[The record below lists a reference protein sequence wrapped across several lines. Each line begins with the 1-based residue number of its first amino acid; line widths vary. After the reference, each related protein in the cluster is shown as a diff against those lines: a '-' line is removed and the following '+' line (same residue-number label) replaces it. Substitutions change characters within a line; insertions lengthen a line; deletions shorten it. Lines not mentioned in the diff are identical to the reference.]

1 MFARSSCICGPPTD
15 MRETSAKLQRSM
27 SRVGKLPSRR
37 YSYTSIQLTRLPG
50 AGNMPKP
57 NPLAQ
62 GLNQARRS
70 AAAAVAAPSDLA
82 AVRTGSTGS
91 RSGRVLVGGH
101 FASQV
106 QRALRIIAAEEGTT
120 VQALLAEGINTV
132 FAKRGK
138 PEIAGLPT
146 IRSV

>member
-1 MFARSSCICGPPTD
+1 
-15 MRETSAKLQRSM
+15 
-27 SRVGKLPSRR
+27 
-37 YSYTSIQLTRLPG
+37 
-50 AGNMPKP
+50 MPKP

-62 GLNQARRS
+62 GLNQARRVAVPVS
-70 AAAAVAAPSDLA
+70 IAAAESRTTPRAGVA
-82 AVRTGSTGS
+82 GS

-101 FASQV
+101 FATEV

-120 VQALLAEGINTV
+120 MQALLAEGINTV

-146 IRSV
+146 DSSV

>member
-1 MFARSSCICGPPTD
+1 
-15 MRETSAKLQRSM
+15 
-27 SRVGKLPSRR
+27 
-37 YSYTSIQLTRLPG
+37 
-50 AGNMPKP
+50 MPKP

-62 GLNQARRS
+62 GLNQTRRS
-70 AAAAVAAPSDLA
+70 AAAAATADSVVARA
-82 AVRTGSTGS
+82 GSTGS

-101 FASQV
+101 FASEV
-106 QRALRIIAAEEGTT
+106 QRALRILAAEEGTT

-146 IRSV
+146 MRSV

>member
-1 MFARSSCICGPPTD
+1 
-15 MRETSAKLQRSM
+15 
-27 SRVGKLPSRR
+27 
-37 YSYTSIQLTRLPG
+37 
-50 AGNMPKP
+50 MPKP

-62 GLNQARRS
+62 GLSRARQPS
-70 AAAAVAAPSDLA
+70 TADIVALSPADTLRP
-82 AVRTGSTGS
+82 GSTGS

-101 FASQV
+101 FATQV

-138 PEIAGLPT
+138 PEIAGLT
-146 IRSV
+146 S

>member
-1 MFARSSCICGPPTD
+1 
-15 MRETSAKLQRSM
+15 
-27 SRVGKLPSRR
+27 
-37 YSYTSIQLTRLPG
+37 
-50 AGNMPKP
+50 MPKP

-62 GLNQARRS
+62 GLNQTRRS
-70 AAAAVAAPSDLA
+70 AAAAVAATSDVVGA
-82 AVRTGSTGS
+82 RAGSTGS

-101 FASQV
+101 FASEV
-106 QRALRIIAAEEGTT
+106 QRALRILAAEEGTT

>member
-1 MFARSSCICGPPTD
+1 
-15 MRETSAKLQRSM
+15 
-27 SRVGKLPSRR
+27 
-37 YSYTSIQLTRLPG
+37 
-50 AGNMPKP
+50 MPKP

-62 GLNQARRS
+62 GLNQSRRS
-70 AAAAVAAPSDLA
+70 AAAAVGPSDLVVA
-82 AVRTGSTGS
+82 RAGATGS

-101 FASQV
+101 FASEV
-106 QRALRIIAAEEGTT
+106 QRALRILAAEESTT

>member
-1 MFARSSCICGPPTD
+1 
-15 MRETSAKLQRSM
+15 
-27 SRVGKLPSRR
+27 
-37 YSYTSIQLTRLPG
+37 
-50 AGNMPKP
+50 MPKP

-62 GLNQARRS
+62 GLNQTR
-70 AAAAVAAPSDLA
+70 AAAAAAHVVDTDPPA
-82 AVRTGSTGS
+82 GRAGSVSS

-101 FASQV
+101 FATEV

-146 IRSV
+146 VRSV

>member
-1 MFARSSCICGPPTD
+1 
-15 MRETSAKLQRSM
+15 
-27 SRVGKLPSRR
+27 
-37 YSYTSIQLTRLPG
+37 
-50 AGNMPKP
+50 MPKP

-62 GLNQARRS
+62 GLNQTR
-70 AAAAVAAPSDLA
+70 AAAVAANAA
-82 AVRTGSTGS
+82 AVEQPVSRAVSSPGS

-101 FASQV
+101 FASEV

-146 IRSV
+146 IRSL

>member
-1 MFARSSCICGPPTD
+1 MFARSCCIYELPIVT
-15 MRETSAKLQRSM
+15 REMSARLPRSM
-27 SRVGKLPSRR
+27 SRAGKPQSKR
-37 YSYTSIQLTRLPG
+37 YSYTSIQLTKLPG

-62 GLNQARRS
+62 GLNQTRRS
-70 AAAAVAAPSDLA
+70 AAAAVAVASDLGIA
-82 AVRTGSTGS
+82 RAGSAGS

-101 FASQV
+101 FASEV

-146 IRSV
+146 IRGV